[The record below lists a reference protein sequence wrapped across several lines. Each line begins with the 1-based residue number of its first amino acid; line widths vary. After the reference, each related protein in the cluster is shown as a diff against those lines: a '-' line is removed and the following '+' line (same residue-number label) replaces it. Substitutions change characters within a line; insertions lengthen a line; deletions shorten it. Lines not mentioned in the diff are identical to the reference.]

1 MERNQTYIVPGF
13 AASGIAAGIKADGRP
28 DLALIRSDV
37 PAVAAGVFTTNRF
50 PAAPVQIDRERVARG
65 TARAILANS
74 GNANAATGPDGLK
87 DALATSRELARR
99 LAIPKHEVLVASTG
113 VIGHRLPLDKILAGL
128 PGLVADLSPGGIPA
142 AEEAILTTDRFPKL
156 AVARARCGGRDVA
169 VCGLAKGAG
178 MIEPHMATMLAFI
191 LTDAVVPRDDLDRLF
206 RRAVRSTF
214 NAISVDGCES
224 TNDTALILANG
235 VAANRPITAGGADGR
250 RFGAMLTEVMGH
262 LARAMVEDGEG
273 ATKRVE
279 LCVSG
284 ARNRAEARRIAYAV
298 ARSNLVKTA
307 FYGGDP
313 NWGRIIAAAG
323 SVGIALTA
331 ERVALHFEDVLMF
344 ADGKGRAPDPERIS
358 AIMSRPVIH
367 IRLDLG
373 MGRASF
379 IVQTSD
385 LTHDYV
391 ALNAHYHT

>member
-50 PAAPVQIDRERVARG
+50 PAASVQIDRDRVARG

-74 GNANAATGPDGLK
+74 GNANAATGPDGLA

-99 LAIPKHEVLVASTG
+99 LAIPEEEVLVASTG
-113 VIGHRLPLDKILAGL
+113 VIGHRLPLDRILDGIPRLVAGL
-128 PGLVADLSPGGIPA
+128 KPGGIPA

-156 AVARARCGGRDVA
+156 AVARVRCGGREIT

-191 LTDAVVPRDDLDRLF
+191 LTDAVVPRDDLGRLF
-206 RRAVRSTF
+206 RRAVRTTF

-235 VAANRPITAGGADGR
+235 VAANRPIAAGGAEGR
-250 RFGAMLTEVMGH
+250 RFGAMLTEVMGQ

-323 SVGIALTA
+323 SVGIPLTA
-331 ERVALHFEDVLMF
+331 DRVVLHFEEVLLF
-344 ADGKGRAPDPERIS
+344 SGGQGRAPDPGRIS
-358 AIMSRPVIH
+358 AIMQQPVIH

-373 MGRASF
+373 MGRADF
-379 IVQTSD
+379 VVQTSD
-385 LTHDYV
+385 LTRDYV

>member
-13 AASGIAAGIKADGRP
+13 TASGIAAGIKADGRT

-50 PAAPVQIDRERVARG
+50 PAAPVQIDRERIARG
-65 TARAILANS
+65 AARAILANS

-87 DALATSRELARR
+87 DALASSRELARR
-99 LAIPKHEVLVASTG
+99 LAIPEHQILVASTG
-113 VIGHRLPLDKILAGL
+113 VIGHRLPLEKILAGL
-128 PGLVADLSPGGIPA
+128 PRLVADLSPEGIPA

-156 AVARARCGGRDVA
+156 AVARTRCGGRDVT

-191 LTDAVVPRDDLDRLF
+191 LTDAVVLRDDLDRLF

-235 VAANRPITAGGADGR
+235 VAANRPIAARGADGR
-250 RFGAMLTEVMGH
+250 RFGAMLTEVMGQ
-262 LARAMVEDGEG
+262 LARDMVEDGEG

-279 LCVSG
+279 ICVSG
-284 ARNRAEARRIAYAV
+284 ARTRAEARRIAYAV

-331 ERVALHFEDVLMF
+331 DRVTLHFEDVLMF
-344 ADGKGRAPDPERIS
+344 ADGQGRAPDPERIF
-358 AIMSRPVIH
+358 AIMQQPIIR
-367 IRLDLG
+367 IRLEVA
-373 MGRASF
+373 MGKAAF
-379 IVQTSD
+379 VLQTSD
-385 LTHDYV
+385 LTRDYV